1 MEEEQRKE
9 QEREQLMQEEIQEE
23 ERRQAEL
30 DNTPDGLY
38 ESYLEKLAKIAKGW
52 FYINDKFVPP
62 VPP

>member
-1 MEEEQRKE
+1 
-9 QEREQLMQEEIQEE
+9 MQEEIQEE

-30 DNTPDGLY
+30 DNSPDGIY
-38 ESYLEKLAKIAKGW
+38 ESYLGKLAKIAKGW